1 MKRTPVAVRAII
13 HFLILMML
21 LAMLPIGSIAES
33 EPQKI
38 TMLFSAGGSGAAIAA
53 AAERFTAET
62 GIEAEV
68 LLFSLN
74 EVYEKQ
80 ILSLSNGTDDIDI
93 VAINDPWIPLLKD
106 YLEPLELEQSMLDAF
121 IPGMLNTFAVDGV
134 IYGIPVRMGG
144 DVITYREDV
153 LEELGVDP
161 TSLRTWED
169 VYQLAL
175 KMTDK
180 ENSKYGWSMGLV
192 EPSNVVKAWYEYLI
206 CYGGYIVNETED
218 GLGLTRPEAIAA
230 TKMFVKFVQDCC
242 PPDVLNYSFNEQV
255 DSMKAGQADMG
266 LLWTSRY
273 PSVNVED
280 SDGYGK
286 WAVLPFMPG
295 PEDGSLES
303 GVACVD
309 GWAVGISKYSSHK
322 EAAQA
327 FVEFIGSYDEQLR
340 LATENSNSP
349 TIADIYDAPEYLA
362 VIPQAE
368 NMNLALEVSTPR
380 PQKVYFNDIQEEIAL
395 YIKLACLGDMT
406 VEDALAACEQNC
418 LDILESYR

>member
-1 MKRTPVAVRAII
+1 
-13 HFLILMML
+13 
-21 LAMLPIGSIAES
+21 
-33 EPQKI
+33 
-38 TMLFSAGGSGAAIAA
+38 
-53 AAERFTAET
+53 
-62 GIEAEV
+62 
-68 LLFSLN
+68 
-74 EVYEKQ
+74 
-80 ILSLSNGTDDIDI
+80 
-93 VAINDPWIPLLKD
+93 
-106 YLEPLELEQSMLDAF
+106 
-121 IPGMLNTFAVDGV
+121 
-134 IYGIPVRMGG
+134 
-144 DVITYREDV
+144 
-153 LEELGVDP
+153 
-161 TSLRTWED
+161 
-169 VYQLAL
+169 
-175 KMTDK
+175 
-180 ENSKYGWSMGLV
+180 
-192 EPSNVVKAWYEYLI
+192 
-206 CYGGYIVNETED
+206 
-218 GLGLTRPEAIAA
+218 
-230 TKMFVKFVQDCC
+230 
-242 PPDVLNYSFNEQV
+242 
-255 DSMKAGQADMG
+255 MG

-309 GWAVGISKYSSHK
+309 GWAVGISRYSSHK